1 MKRTI
6 KSESGRSMVE
16 MLGVLAIIGVLS
28 IGGIAGYTMAMN
40 RFRANEIIDMANKY
54 AALAFA
60 GNQTLL
66 ARTGVGYKEYSGTAK
81 STTTSVPTPKAF
93 GLFVAYGSGSTANE
107 NKMPSGG
114 EIQIGEGGITDGS
127 VKVKMTFPTDGVCQA
142 ASNILGEG
150 TCSSNAFTH
159 EFRQS

>member
-40 RFRANEIIDMANKY
+40 RFRANEAIDIANKY
-54 AALAFA
+54 AALVFA
-60 GNQTLL
+60 QNQTLL
-66 ARTGVGYKEYSGTAK
+66 ARTGTGYAETDATLGTAGGTAAP
-81 STTTSVPTPKAF
+81 SIRAVGLVTTAAGAGGDNEF
-93 GLFVAYGSGSTANE
+93 NGSTFA
-107 NKMPSGG
+107 
-114 EIQIGEGGITDGS
+114 ITAGGIDNDG
-127 VKVKMTFPTDGVCQA
+127 VEITITFPTEAICA
-142 ASNILGEG
+142 AGRNILAEEAACNG
-150 TCSSNAFTH
+150 AALTH